1 MRNCLEIDS
10 VIAEGVPVYRI
21 VEKKILA
28 PTITK
33 YVVEAPYVAKKR
45 KPGNFVIIRVEE
57 TGERIPLT
65 LVDSDGAKGTITLI
79 VQAIGKST
87 KALALKNEGDYI
99 SDVMGP
105 LGNPTPIETGKTI
118 ACVGGG
124 VGTAELYPITK
135 ALKEAGNTIYT
146 IVGARSRDLV
156 ILEQEM
162 ESVSDTCYITTDDGS
177 YRRKGFVTDQLK
189 ELLDAHFGINMV
201 YAIGPLP
208 MMKAVS
214 HLTKP
219 YGVRTIVSLNAIMVD
234 GTGMC
239 GGCRVSVNGKMK
251 FACVDGPEF
260 EGHEVDF
267 DEMLLR
273 NRSYAEMEKISVERF
288 EHSCRLEGMAQ

>member
-1 MRNCLEIDS
+1 
-10 VIAEGVPVYRI
+10 VYRI
-21 VEKKILA
+21 IQKEILA

-33 YVVEAPYVAKKR
+33 YVIEAPYIARKR
-45 KPGNFVIIRVEE
+45 KAGNFVIIRVEE

-65 LVDSDGAKGTITLI
+65 LVDSNLKEGTITLI
-79 VQAIGKST
+79 VQAVGKTT
-87 KALALKNEGDYI
+87 KALALKNAGEYI
-99 SDVMGP
+99 MDLLGP

-118 ACVGGG
+118 ACIGGG

-135 ALKEAGNTIYT
+135 ALKEAGNKIYT
-146 IVGARSRDLV
+146 IVGARSKELV
-156 ILEQEM
+156 ILEKEM
-162 ESVSDTCYITTDDGS
+162 QQVSDTLYITTDDGS
-177 YRRKGFVTDQLK
+177 YKRKGFVTDQLK
-189 ELLDAHFGINMV
+189 ELLDTNLGINMV

-214 HLTKP
+214 NLTKP
-219 YGVRTIVSLNAIMVD
+219 YNVRTVVSLNAVMVD

-239 GGCRVSVNGKMK
+239 GGCRVSVNGQMK

-273 NRSYAEMEKISVERF
+273 NRSYAEMEKISIDRF
-288 EHSCRLEGMAQ
+288 TEEPHVCRREGMA

>member
-1 MRNCLEIDS
+1 
-10 VIAEGVPVYRI
+10 VYRI
-21 VEKKILA
+21 IQKEILA

-33 YVVEAPYVAKKR
+33 YVIEAPYVARKR
-45 KPGNFVIIRVEE
+45 KAGNFVIIRVEE

-65 LVDSDGAKGTITLI
+65 LVDGNLKEGTVTLI
-79 VQAIGKST
+79 VQAIGKTT
-87 KALALKNEGDYI
+87 KSLALKNAGEYI
-99 SDVMGP
+99 MDLMGP

-118 ACVGGG
+118 ACIGGG

-146 IVGARSRDLV
+146 IVGARSKELV
-156 ILEQEM
+156 ILEKEM
-162 ESVSDTCYITTDDGS
+162 QQVSDTLYITTDDGS
-177 YRRKGFVTDQLK
+177 YKRKGFVTDQLK
-189 ELLDAHFGINMV
+189 ELLDANLGINMV

-214 HLTKP
+214 NLTRP
-219 YGVRTIVSLNAIMVD
+219 YNVRTVVSLNAVMVD

-239 GGCRVSVNGKMK
+239 GGCRVSINGQMK

-273 NRSYAEMEKISVERF
+273 NRSYAEMEKISVDRF
-288 EHSCRLEGMAQ
+288 TEEPHVCKREGMA

>member
-1 MRNCLEIDS
+1 M
-10 VIAEGVPVYRI
+10 YRI
-21 VEKKILA
+21 IQKEILA

-33 YVVEAPYVAKKR
+33 YVIEAPYVARKR
-45 KPGNFVIIRVEE
+45 KAGNFVIIRVEE

-65 LVDSDGAKGTITLI
+65 LVDSNIKEGTVTLI
-79 VQAIGKST
+79 VQAIGKTT
-87 KALALKNEGDYI
+87 KALALKNAGEYI
-99 SDVMGP
+99 MDLMGP

-118 ACVGGG
+118 ACIGGG

-146 IVGARSRDLV
+146 IVGARSKELV
-156 ILEQEM
+156 ILEKEM
-162 ESVSDTCYITTDDGS
+162 QQVSDTLYITTDDGS
-177 YRRKGFVTDQLK
+177 YKRKGFVTDQLK
-189 ELLDAHFGINMV
+189 ELLDTNLGINLV

-214 HLTKP
+214 NLTRP
-219 YGVRTIVSLNAIMVD
+219 YNVRTVVSLNAVMVD

-239 GGCRVSVNGKMK
+239 GGCRVSVNGQMK

-273 NRSYAEMEKISVERF
+273 NRSYTEMEKISVDRF
-288 EHSCRLEGMAQ
+288 TEEHHVCKREGMA

>member
-1 MRNCLEIDS
+1 
-10 VIAEGVPVYRI
+10 VYRI
-21 VEKKILA
+21 IQKEILA

-33 YVVEAPYVAKKR
+33 YVIEAPYVARKR
-45 KPGNFVIIRVEE
+45 KAGNFVIIRVDE

-65 LVDSDGAKGTITLI
+65 LVDGNLKEGTVTLI
-79 VQAIGKST
+79 VQAIGKTT
-87 KALALKNEGDYI
+87 KALALKNAGEYI
-99 SDVMGP
+99 MDLMGP
-105 LGNPTPIETGKTI
+105 LGNPTLIEMGKTI
-118 ACVGGG
+118 ACIGGG

-146 IVGARSRDLV
+146 IVGARSKELV
-156 ILEQEM
+156 ILENEM
-162 ESVSDTCYITTDDGS
+162 QQVSDTLYITTDDGS
-177 YRRKGFVTDQLK
+177 YKRKGFVTDQLK
-189 ELLDAHFGINMV
+189 ELLDANLGINLV

-214 HLTKP
+214 NLTKP
-219 YGVRTIVSLNAIMVD
+219 YNVRTVVSLNAVMVD

-239 GGCRVSVNGKMK
+239 GGCRVSINGHMK

-273 NRSYAEMEKISVERF
+273 NRSYAEMEKISVDRF
-288 EHSCRLEGMAQ
+288 TEEPHVCKREGMA

>member
-1 MRNCLEIDS
+1 
-10 VIAEGVPVYRI
+10 VYRI
-21 VEKKILA
+21 IQKEILA

-33 YVVEAPYVAKKR
+33 YVIEAPYVARKR
-45 KPGNFVIIRVEE
+45 KAGNFVIIRVEE

-65 LVDSDGAKGTITLI
+65 LVESNIQEGTVTLI
-79 VQAIGKST
+79 VQAIGKTT
-87 KALALKNEGDYI
+87 KALALKNTGEYI
-99 SDVMGP
+99 LDLMGP

-146 IVGARSRDLV
+146 IVGARSKELV
-156 ILEQEM
+156 ILEKEM
-162 ESVSDTCYITTDDGS
+162 QQVSDALYITTDDGS
-177 YRRKGFVTDQLK
+177 YKRKGFVTDQLK
-189 ELLDAHFGINMV
+189 ELIDANLGINMV
-201 YAIGPLP
+201 YAIGPLS
-208 MMKAVS
+208 MMRAVS
-214 HLTKP
+214 NLTKP
-219 YGVRTIVSLNAIMVD
+219 YHVRTVVSLNAVMVD

-239 GGCRVSVNGKMK
+239 GGCRVSVNGQMK

-273 NRSYAEMEKISVERF
+273 NRSYSEMEKISIDRF
-288 EHSCRLEGMAQ
+288 TEEPHVCKREGMV

>member
-1 MRNCLEIDS
+1 M
-10 VIAEGVPVYRI
+10 YRI
-21 VEKKILA
+21 VQKYILA

-33 YVVEAPYVAKKR
+33 YVIEAPYVARKR
-45 KPGNFVIIRVEE
+45 KAGNFVIIRVEE

-65 LVDSDGAKGTITLI
+65 LVDSNIHDGTINLI
-79 VQAIGKST
+79 VQAIGKTT

-99 SDVMGP
+99 IDVMGP

-118 ACVGGG
+118 TCIGGG
-124 VGTAELYPITK
+124 VGTAELYPISK
-135 ALKEAGNTIYT
+135 ALKNAGNTIYT
-146 IVGARSRDLV
+146 IVGARSKDLI

-162 ESVSDTCYITTDDGS
+162 ESVSDKFYITTDDGS
-177 YRRKGFVTDQLK
+177 YKRKGFVTDQLK
-189 ELLDAHFGINMV
+189 ELLDANLGINMV

-219 YGVRTIVSLNAIMVD
+219 YNVRTVVSLNAIMVD

-239 GGCRVSVNGKMK
+239 GGCRVTVNGKMK

-273 NRSYAEMEKISVERF
+273 NRSYTEMENVSIERF
-288 EHSCRLEGMAQ
+288 EHSCRLEGMA

>member
-1 MRNCLEIDS
+1 
-10 VIAEGVPVYRI
+10 VYRI
-21 VEKKILA
+21 IQKEILA

-33 YVVEAPYVAKKR
+33 YIIEAPYVARKR
-45 KPGNFVIIRVEE
+45 KAGNFVIIRVDE

-65 LVDSDGAKGTITLI
+65 LVDSNLNEGTVTLI
-79 VQAIGKST
+79 VQAIGKTT
-87 KALALKNEGDYI
+87 KALALKNAGEYI
-99 SDVMGP
+99 LDLMGP

-118 ACVGGG
+118 ACIGGG

-146 IVGARSRDLV
+146 IVGARSKELV
-156 ILEQEM
+156 ILEKEM
-162 ESVSDTCYITTDDGS
+162 KRVSDQLYITTDDGS
-177 YRRKGFVTDQLK
+177 YKRKGFVTDQLK
-189 ELLDAHFGINMV
+189 ELLDANLGINLV

-214 HLTKP
+214 NLTIP
-219 YGVRTIVSLNAIMVD
+219 YTIRTLVSLNAVMVD

-239 GGCRVSVNGKMK
+239 GGCRVSINGQMK

-273 NRSYAEMEKISVERF
+273 NRSYAEMEKISVDRF
-288 EHSCRLEGMAQ
+288 TEEPHVCKREGMA

>member
-1 MRNCLEIDS
+1 
-10 VIAEGVPVYRI
+10 VYRI
-21 VEKKILA
+21 IQKEILA

-33 YVVEAPYVAKKR
+33 YVIEAPYVARKR
-45 KPGNFVIIRVEE
+45 KAGNFVIIRVEE

-65 LVDSDGAKGTITLI
+65 LVDGNLKEGTVTLI
-79 VQAIGKST
+79 VQAIGKTT
-87 KALALKNEGDYI
+87 KALALKNAGEYI
-99 SDVMGP
+99 MDLMGP

-118 ACVGGG
+118 ACIGGG

-146 IVGARSRDLV
+146 IVGARSKELV
-156 ILEQEM
+156 ILEKEM
-162 ESVSDTCYITTDDGS
+162 QQVSDTLYITTDDGS
-177 YRRKGFVTDQLK
+177 YKRKGFVTDQLK
-189 ELLDAHFGINMV
+189 ELLDANLGINMV

-214 HLTKP
+214 NLTRP
-219 YGVRTIVSLNAIMVD
+219 YNVRTVVSLNAVMVD

-239 GGCRVSVNGKMK
+239 GGCRVSINGQMK

-273 NRSYAEMEKISVERF
+273 NRSYAEMEKISVDRF
-288 EHSCRLEGMAQ
+288 TEEPHVCKREGMA

>member
-1 MRNCLEIDS
+1 
-10 VIAEGVPVYRI
+10 VYRI

-33 YVVEAPYVAKKR
+33 YVIEAPYVAKKR
-45 KPGNFVIIRVEE
+45 KAGNFVIIRLEE

-65 LVDSDGAKGTITLI
+65 IVDGNPAKGTITLI
-79 VQAIGKST
+79 VQAIGKTT
-87 KALALKNEGDYI
+87 KALALKEEGDFI

-105 LGNPTPIETGKTI
+105 LGNPTPLVSGKTI
-118 ACVGGG
+118 ACIGGG

-146 IVGARSRDLV
+146 IVGARSKDLV

-162 ESVSDTCYITTDDGS
+162 ESVSDGCTITTDDGS
-177 YRRKGFVTDQLK
+177 YKRKGFVTDQLK
-189 ELLDAHFGINMV
+189 ELLDAQLGIDMV

-214 HLTKP
+214 ILTKP
-219 YGVRTIVSLNAIMVD
+219 YHVRTIVSLNAVMVD

-273 NRSYAEMEKISVERF
+273 NRSYTDMEKISVDRF
-288 EHSCRLEGMAQ
+288 MAEPHVCRREGMAS

>member
-1 MRNCLEIDS
+1 M
-10 VIAEGVPVYRI
+10 YRI
-21 VEKKILA
+21 IQKEILA

-33 YVVEAPYVAKKR
+33 YVIEAPYVARKR
-45 KPGNFVIIRVEE
+45 KAGNFVIIRVEE

-65 LVDSDGAKGTITLI
+65 LVDGNLKEGTVTLI
-79 VQAIGKST
+79 VQAIGKTT
-87 KALALKNEGDYI
+87 KALALKNAGEYI
-99 SDVMGP
+99 LDLMGP
-105 LGNPTPIETGKTI
+105 LGNPTLIEMGKTI
-118 ACVGGG
+118 ACIGGG

-146 IVGARSRDLV
+146 IVGARSKELV
-156 ILEQEM
+156 ILENEM
-162 ESVSDTCYITTDDGS
+162 QQVSDTLYITTDDGS
-177 YRRKGFVTDQLK
+177 YKRKGFVTDQLK
-189 ELLDAHFGINMV
+189 ELLDANLGINIV

-214 HLTKP
+214 NLTRP
-219 YGVRTIVSLNAIMVD
+219 YNVRTVVSLNAVMVD

-239 GGCRVSVNGKMK
+239 GGCRVSINGQIK

-273 NRSYAEMEKISVERF
+273 NRSYAEMEKISVDRF
-288 EHSCRLEGMAQ
+288 TEEPHVCKREGMA

>member
-1 MRNCLEIDS
+1 M
-10 VIAEGVPVYRI
+10 YRI

-33 YVVEAPYVAKKR
+33 YVIEAPYVAKKR
-45 KPGNFVIIRVEE
+45 QAGNFVIIRVEE

-65 LVDSDGAKGTITLI
+65 LVDSDLAKGTITLI
-79 VQAIGKST
+79 VQAIGKTT
-87 KALALKNEGDYI
+87 KALTLKKEGDFI

-118 ACVGGG
+118 ACIGGG
-124 VGTAELYPITK
+124 VGTAELYPIAR
-135 ALKEAGNTIYT
+135 ALKEAGNMIYT
-146 IVGARSRDLV
+146 IVGARSKELV

-162 ESVSDTCYITTDDGS
+162 ESVSDTCFITTDDGS
-177 YRRKGFVTDQLK
+177 YKRKGFVTDQLK
-189 ELLDAHFGINMV
+189 ELLDSNLGINMV

-214 HLTKP
+214 NLTKP
-219 YGVRTIVSLNAIMVD
+219 YKVRTVVSLNAIMVD

-239 GGCRVSVNGKMK
+239 GGCRVSVNGQMK

-273 NRSYAEMEKISVERF
+273 NRSYTEMEKVSTEQF
-288 EHSCRLEGMAQ
+288 EHTCRLEGMSS

>member
-1 MRNCLEIDS
+1 
-10 VIAEGVPVYRI
+10 VYQI
-21 VEKKILA
+21 IQKEILA

-33 YVVEAPYVAKKR
+33 YVIEAPYVARKR
-45 KPGNFVIIRVEE
+45 KAGNFVIIRVEE

-65 LVDSDGAKGTITLI
+65 LVDSNIKEGTVTLI
-79 VQAIGKST
+79 VQAIGKTT
-87 KALALKNEGDYI
+87 KALALKNAGEYI
-99 SDVMGP
+99 MDLLGP

-118 ACVGGG
+118 ACIGGG

-146 IVGARSRDLV
+146 IVGARSKELV
-156 ILEQEM
+156 ILEKEM
-162 ESVSDTCYITTDDGS
+162 QQVSDTLYITTDDGS
-177 YRRKGFVTDQLK
+177 YKRKGFVTDQLK
-189 ELLDAHFGINMV
+189 ELLDTSLGINMV

-214 HLTKP
+214 NLTRP
-219 YGVRTIVSLNAIMVD
+219 YNVRTVVSLNAVMVD

-239 GGCRVSVNGKMK
+239 GGCRVSINGQMK

-273 NRSYAEMEKISVERF
+273 NQSYTEMEKISVDRF
-288 EHSCRLEGMAQ
+288 TEEPHVCKREGMA